1 MADSKASIVITAVD
15 NTKVAINSVK
25 SGINS
30 LTTAATTVSGVLG
43 GLGLAL
49 GTGAIISA
57 IKSTA
62 DYADE
67 MGKAAQKVG
76 TTTEALSGL
85 KYAGDLADVSFEQLQ
100 VGLGKLA
107 KSAEDFRDGS
117 KSAVDA
123 FTKIGIDPSKYKDT
137 SELFSVIA
145 DRLSKMEDGARK
157 TAIAQELLGKSG
169 AQLIP
174 LLNSGADGLKAATEE
189 AKRFGIIVT
198 NEAAKAAEKFND
210 NFTKLSILAK
220 GASIQLSGPLVDSL
234 GKTTEAMLKS
244 INEGNKLFALLQGFV
259 GLGKLPFDFFFT
271 SEIDISSKS
280 KVKELEQDVIDLEQ
294 SIANLKKS
302 GGGKLNE
309 LISGGSIQELETQ
322 LNITKNQLE
331 AWKKFGAK
339 IDKKT
344 DPKKSSETN
353 GSTPDPTNKK
363 TIENPYAKEYAQD
376 VATLMQ
382 AFQQLETPAQ
392 SATEKLQDQL
402 DSYTSLEPTVKTYLQ
417 SLVDQAKASEV
428 LAASM
433 ELNNSVMEITQ
444 QYNDA
449 AAAQS
454 QAISD
459 AYNAILSENQDLNTA
474 LIKDDQ
480 ERAKAQLEIE
490 HNRRIERIASM
501 QAEQDDIDLLLEA
514 ENDRFAAAQ
523 RVLAAETT
531 RSKGYMKD
539 LGATFSSAFEDAIA
553 GGKKFSDVLAGL
565 SNDIERMLVRR
576 TITDPL
582 MKGLDSMV
590 IDPLSNIFSDFFAN
604 ANGGVYSGAGISA
617 YSGKLVS
624 RPTVF
629 PFANGIGLMGE
640 AGPEAILPL
649 RRGADGKLGVSGGGN
664 NVTVNVFE
672 APGTKTNV
680 QQEQGADG
688 QLNIKVVVQQLY
700 GMMGRD
706 ISRGIGLAPVIER
719 RYGLN
724 RVSGGA

>member
-1 MADSKASIVITAVD
+1 MADTKASIVITAVD

-43 GLGLAL
+43 GIGLAL
-49 GTGAIISA
+49 GTGSIISA

-100 VGLGKLA
+100 INLGRLA
-107 KSAEDFRDGS
+107 KSTEDFRDGS

-123 FTKIGIDPSKYKDT
+123 FTKIGIDPTKYQDT
-137 SELFSVIA
+137 AELFSAVV
-145 DRLSKMEDGARK
+145 DRLSKMDDGARK
-157 TAIAQELLGKSG
+157 TAIAQEILGKSG
-169 AQLIP
+169 KELIP
-174 LLNSGADGLKAATEE
+174 LINGGAEGLKAAAEE
-189 AKRFGIIVT
+189 ARRFGIIVT
-198 NEAAKAAEKFND
+198 NESAKSAEEFND
-210 NFTKLSILAK
+210 NITRLNSALDGLKISIGNSALPAVASLTQEIVDLIKVSDGFYAGFTAFFEDKNASQGMADAEQRLAK
-220 GASIQLSGPLVDSL
+220 
-234 GKTTEAMLKS
+234 LKKMR
-244 INEGNKLFALLQGFV
+244 EGLD
-259 GLGKLPFDFFFT
+259 P
-271 SEIDISSKS
+271 SKS
-280 KVKELEQDVIDLEQ
+280 FTY
-294 SIANLKKS
+294 
-302 GGGKLNE
+302 KLNDIIFGDVGDLDKQIAVAE
-309 LISGGSIQELETQ
+309 KEFNTYKRLADIQRARAEADAKRNAKGSASGSVTPAVI
-322 LNITKNQLE
+322 
-331 AWKKFGAK
+331 ADD
-339 IDKKT
+339 DKE
-344 DPKKSSETN
+344 PKGKS
-353 GSTPDPTNKK
+353 
-363 TIENPYAKEYAQD
+363 YAQQHAED

-382 AFQQLETPAQ
+382 AFQQASTPAQ
-392 SATEKLQDQL
+392 ILSEKLQDQL

-590 IDPLSNIFSDFFAN
+590 INPLSNIFSDFFAN